1 MRKKPIGSQ
10 IHILANMIHRF
21 VESLPNKKQIDSL
34 TGTNAWIIGYI
45 ASRRGEDVFQ
55 KDFEKQFGITRSTAS
70 KVVNLMEKKGLV
82 ERRSVPNDARLKK
95 LVLTEKSEKIHRLM
109 IEDFKKLESTLEK
122 GFSEEELERFD
133 EYVHRM
139 QRNLEDASKEYRSET
154 GGNCI

>member
-10 IHILANMIHRF
+10 IHILANTIHRF

-45 ASRRGEDVFQ
+45 ASRGGEDVFQ

-109 IEDFKKLESTLEK
+109 IEDFKKLESILEE
-122 GFSEEELERFD
+122 GFSEEELERFE

-139 QRNLEDASKEYRSET
+139 QRNLETASIEYKNET
-154 GGNCI
+154 GGNGI